1 MIIWL
6 NLALEFLK
14 LLPSLLEIKTQ
25 RTKIRDSV
33 HDIYTVLLYILNNTA
48 SDRVLILYT
57 TELKEGKNIY
67 STVEFEVNTANI
79 KPVRLRWQRQKA
91 DNVYKDLITEL
102 VEKQE
107 LTILSKDLVKSDIQN
122 SYGADG
128 IEKSKWFAIS
138 KPKKTFWLITISY
151 KKEVVLSSKEFDAI
165 RYGLNELEKMFAKK
179 K

>member
-1 MIIWL
+1 MIIWF

-67 STVEFEVNTANI
+67 STVEFEVNTANV

-91 DNVYKDLITEL
+91 DNVYRDLITEL

-107 LTILSKDLVKSDIQN
+107 IQ
-122 SYGADG
+122 
-128 IEKSKWFAIS
+128 EKN
-138 KPKKTFWLITISY
+138 
-151 KKEVVLSSKEFDAI
+151 
-165 RYGLNELEKMFAKK
+165 GLFEAVF
-179 K
+179 